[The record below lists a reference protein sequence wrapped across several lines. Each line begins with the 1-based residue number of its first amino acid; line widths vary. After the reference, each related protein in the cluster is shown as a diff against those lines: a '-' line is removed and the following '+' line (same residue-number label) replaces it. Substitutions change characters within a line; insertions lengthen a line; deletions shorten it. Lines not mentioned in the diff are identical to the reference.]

1 MMDKRKDFLEH
12 RVAGIVTDSA
22 MDFVHDTVELF
33 LIGKGKG
40 IEDIS
45 FSLSSLA
52 AAISNLVMYE
62 MMGEPGE
69 GNTEFLKSYIDFK
82 EDYVD
87 SLKIHIDEA
96 AREILR
102 NGGGL
107 TDEEVKEMYRDDD
120 EQLIESLK
128 KAKRFEA

>member
-1 MMDKRKDFLEH
+1 MTDKRKDFLEH
-12 RVAGIVTDSA
+12 RVTGIVTDAS
-22 MDFVHDTVELF
+22 MDFVAETVELF

-62 MMGEPGE
+62 MMGEPEE

-87 SLKIHIDEA
+87 SLKIRLDEA

-107 TDEEVKEMYRDDD
+107 TDEEVREMYKSED
-120 EQLIESLK
+120 EELIESLK
-128 KAKRFEA
+128 KTKRFEA